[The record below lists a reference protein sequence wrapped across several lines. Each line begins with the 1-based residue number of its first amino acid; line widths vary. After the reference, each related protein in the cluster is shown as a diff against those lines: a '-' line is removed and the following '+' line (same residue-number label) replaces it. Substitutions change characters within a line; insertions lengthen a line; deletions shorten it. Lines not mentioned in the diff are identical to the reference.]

1 MAKSSPSL
9 GRDGGQGGQDADEA
23 PPILLPNTI
32 KTLEFVKE
40 KFMAQ
45 ELTSDF
51 PVEGGVKF
59 QSGEGRAPKDGGSYR
74 PLGNQL
80 SLQEFEQKF
89 QALHNF
95 ENRRATVL
103 NSYLAS
109 ASKKDRAGAQVEA
122 QLTKDQSAYLL
133 HDPVYIEEHGGTA
146 GAGAGTG
153 HGLSRIGG
161 LGSRKQSDALPSIV
175 SSSRNVFEQ
184 LLIPV
189 DPIYKTLEISAHGG
203 AHKLQSPSSNGLFA
217 HNMGSNQS
225 AASVGQALD

>member
-1 MAKSSPSL
+1 MKSQKDVAKSNPSP

-32 KTLEFVKE
+32 KTLDFVKE

-109 ASKKDRAGAQVEA
+109 ASKKDRAGA
-122 QLTKDQSAYLL
+122 
-133 HDPVYIEEHGGTA
+133 
-146 GAGAGTG
+146 
-153 HGLSRIGG
+153 
-161 LGSRKQSDALPSIV
+161 
-175 SSSRNVFEQ
+175 
-184 LLIPV
+184 
-189 DPIYKTLEISAHGG
+189 
-203 AHKLQSPSSNGLFA
+203 
-217 HNMGSNQS
+217 
-225 AASVGQALD
+225 